1 MQNKHPQTAT
11 KPRFSRKVRILALIL
26 SILVTGTALTV
37 ILNIIFGFFA

>member
-1 MQNKHPQTAT
+1 MQNKQTAA

-37 ILNIIFGFFA
+37 ILDIIFHLFA